1 MAGRID
7 GLAAGAIG
15 AGGLFIYA
23 GLTGTSVLK
32 ALRSIVRGQAP
43 PGTLGGS
50 SPGSSSA
57 TFLGLPGVSA
67 AGLPGVGGASASTY
81 NATQLQ
87 ALWIANGGD
96 PAQAKN
102 AGCHGMQESSG
113 NPAVTSSNPDGGINV
128 GLWQLDT
135 KGKGSGYTV
144 AQLQD
149 PNTNARVTVF
159 ATNNGR
165 DWSAWATPGC

>member
-7 GLAAGAIG
+7 GVALGAVGAGA
-15 AGGLFIYA
+15 LFIYA
-23 GLTGTSVLK
+23 GLRGVSVLK
-32 ALRSIVRGQAP
+32 ALQAITRGQAP
-43 PGTLGGS
+43 PQGS
-50 SPGSSSA
+50 SSSSGSA
-57 TFLGLPGVSA
+57 TFLGLPGVASGA
-67 AGLPGVGGASASTY
+67 LTGALGGTPAGGTFTTG
-81 NATQLQ
+81 QMQ

-96 PAQAKN
+96 PAQAQN
-102 AGCHGMQESSG
+102 AGCHGQQESGGRS
-113 NPAVTSSNPDGGINV
+113 AVTSSNPDGGVNV

-135 KGKGSGYTV
+135 RGKGAGYTV